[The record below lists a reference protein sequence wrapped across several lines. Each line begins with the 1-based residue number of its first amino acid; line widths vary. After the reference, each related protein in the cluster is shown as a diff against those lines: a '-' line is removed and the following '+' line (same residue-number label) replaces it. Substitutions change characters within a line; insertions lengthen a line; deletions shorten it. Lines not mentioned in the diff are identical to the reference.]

1 MFEIPRLY
9 CLQTLEYNKKKF
21 AAADEDGDG
30 QLTYGEMTVF
40 QHPYD
45 YGRMAAVEIEKA
57 LDDFDGNQD
66 GIIERYEYENSETLN
81 ERK

>member
-1 MFEIPRLY
+1 
-9 CLQTLEYNKKKF
+9 
-21 AAADEDGDG
+21 
-30 QLTYGEMTVF
+30 
-40 QHPYD
+40 
-45 YGRMAAVEIEKA
+45 MAAVEIEKA

>member
-1 MFEIPRLY
+1 
-9 CLQTLEYNKKKF
+9 
-21 AAADEDGDG
+21 
-30 QLTYGEMTVF
+30 MTVF

-45 YGRMAAVEIEKA
+45 YGRMSAVEIEKA